1 MPRIIKV
8 AAIQMDANPAPTDK
22 RLARAGRLV
31 TEAAQSGAQLVVLPE
46 LFNTG
51 YAYTHANHYL
61 AELLAGPTAMWMKET
76 AARLHIHLAG
86 SLMLLDEQE
95 VYNALLLFAPDGRM
109 WRYDKSHPWG
119 WERGY
124 FRGSRR
130 TTVARTD
137 LGDFGMMICWDS
149 AHLELW
155 KRYAGR
161 VDMMI
166 IASCP
171 PDVSNPTYHFPNG
184 DRVTFDDMGPI
195 LATLK
200 DNARHVFG
208 EMINQQ
214 TTWLQVPTVNTV
226 GSGRITTRIPNGVS
240 SLLALLPAAPW
251 LVKYL
256 PQANQMQM
264 TCDLVQGCKV
274 VAASGQVLAE
284 LTQEQGETFT
294 TAEVTLADEKPR
306 SQSAQP
312 ASPVPWLSY
321 FVSDTVLPLLTTPVY
336 RRGLRRVWGAEMAPV
351 EASTRRWI
359 SLVGAGVVAGL
370 GLGIL
375 IGVLWGRRK
384 TPDDCP

>member
-8 AAIQMDANPAPTDK
+8 AAVQMDANPAPTDE
-22 RLARAGRLV
+22 RLARADRLV
-31 TEAAQSGAQLVVLPE
+31 SEAIQSGAQLVVLPE

-51 YAYTHANHYL
+51 YAYTHASHYL
-61 AELLAGPTAMWMKET
+61 AEPLTGPTATWMKET

-86 SLMLLDEQE
+86 SLMLLDEKE

-109 WRYDKSHPWG
+109 WHYDKNYPWG

-124 FRGSRR
+124 FRGSQR

-149 AHLELW
+149 GHPALW

-171 PDVSNPTYHFPNG
+171 PDVSNPIYHFPNG
-184 DRVTFDDMGPI
+184 DRVTLDDMGPI

-200 DNARHVFG
+200 GNAPRVFG

-214 TTWLQVPTVNTV
+214 TAWLQVPTVNTV
-226 GSGRITTRIPNGVS
+226 GSGRITTRIPNGVG
-240 SLLALLPAAPW
+240 SLLTFLPAAPW
-251 LVKYL
+251 LVRYL
-256 PQANQMQM
+256 PQASQMQM
-264 TCDLVQGCKV
+264 TCDMVQGCEV

-294 TAEVTLADEKPR
+294 IAEVTLPDRKPR
-306 SQSAQP
+306 PQGPQP
-312 ASPVPWLSY
+312 ASPVSWLSY
-321 FVSDTVLPLLTTPVY
+321 FASDIVLPLLTIPVY
-336 RRGLRRVWGAEMAPV
+336 RQGLRLAWGKEMAPV
-351 EASTRRWI
+351 ETSTRRWM
-359 SLVGAGVVAGL
+359 SLVGAGMVAGL

-375 IGVLWGRRK
+375 IGMPWGRRK